1 MPRKSTTKPP
11 QTSQL
16 KIIAGR
22 WRGRPIKFLQLEG
35 VRPTPNRIRETLFNW
50 LAPTINDAR
59 CLDLF
64 AGSGILGIEALS
76 RGASECT
83 FLDLSAEVCYQI
95 KAQLNL
101 LDAGSHK
108 VILSDTKSW
117 LQSTAPKNQYDI
129 IFLDPPFH
137 QNLLPEYFQLLE
149 AKEIL
154 APGGALYVESES
166 PINPVH
172 LPNRW
177 SLERYKSAGNVHYGL
192 ILATGN

>member
-117 LQSTAPKNQYDI
+117 YNPPPQKTNTISFFWTLPFTRIYCPS
-129 IFLDPPFH
+129 IFSYSKLKKFSP
-137 QNLLPEYFQLLE
+137 
-149 AKEIL
+149 
-154 APGGALYVESES
+154 PGGLC
-166 PINPVH
+166 
-172 LPNRW
+172 
-177 SLERYKSAGNVHYGL
+177 
-192 ILATGN
+192 T